1 MPDKVSMKKKKSSK
15 STLSADP
22 EPSQVESQVE
32 SQEEKVSVEPQV
44 NEDESSWESR
54 FLELQSKLGAI
65 INATKLV
72 QVDFKKL
79 QKDFVKLQKDKSKR
93 RRRQPSDKKKEP
105 SGFAK
110 PTVISE
116 QMCSFLGEKKG
127 TLMARTEVTRRISQY
142 VKKNNLQNPEN
153 RREIFPNDKLRKL
166 LEVGKDE
173 TLTFFNL
180 QRFMKIHFVKP
191 ESS

>member
-1 MPDKVSMKKKKSSK
+1 M
-15 STLSADP
+15 
-22 EPSQVESQVE
+22 
-32 SQEEKVSVEPQV
+32 
-44 NEDESSWESR
+44 
-54 FLELQSKLGAI
+54 GAI

-180 QRFMKIHFVKP
+180 QRFMKIHFVKT